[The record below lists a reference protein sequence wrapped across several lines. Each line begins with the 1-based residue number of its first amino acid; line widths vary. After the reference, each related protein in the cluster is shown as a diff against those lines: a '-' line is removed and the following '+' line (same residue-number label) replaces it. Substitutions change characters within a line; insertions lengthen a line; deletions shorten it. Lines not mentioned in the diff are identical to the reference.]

1 MNRREFFKKSTA
13 VAGAAGLSLLL
24 DKSGLWAQDA
34 TAASTPAAEL
44 PAGASELVAIKGGE
58 PDVMFNKAI
67 QALGGMERFVKK
79 GQTVL
84 LKPNMSWNSGPES
97 GANTNPALVKSIAEA
112 CVKAGASKVYVMDHN
127 IQGNAPETSGVKAA
141 AEAGGAVFVVGDD
154 SSMYK
159 QVENPKAK
167 AKGCQKIAVHE
178 MVMNCDVLINIPVLK
193 SHGGAKL
200 TMALK
205 NLMGCVDDRK
215 VYHKELDQSIVD
227 FVFYRKPDL
236 NIMDAYRVMTTG
248 GPMGRGN
255 FKSIMPKMLFISSD
269 IVAIDTVGEAQAVAW
284 GMVKTGDAR
293 HIKMAAEAGLGE
305 ADLKKV
311 KIIRLEA

>member
-13 VAGAAGLSLLL
+13 VAGVAGLSLLL
-24 DKSGLWAQDA
+24 DKTGLWAQDTVSA
-34 TAASTPAAEL
+34 SAAASL
-44 PAGASELVAIKGGE
+44 PEGASEVVAIKGGE

-97 GANTNPALVKSIAEA
+97 GANTNPVLVKSIAEA

-127 IQGNAPETSGVKAA
+127 IQANAPETSGVKEA
-141 AEAGGAVFVVGDD
+141 AEAGGAIFVIGND
-154 SSMYK
+154 SAMYK
-159 QVENPKAK
+159 EIENPKAK
-167 AKGCQKIAVHE
+167 AKGCQKISVHE

-205 NLMGCVDDRK
+205 NLMGCVYNRRI
-215 VYHKELDQSIVD
+215 YHSELDQSIVD
-227 FVFYRKPDL
+227 FVLYRKPDL

-255 FKSIMPKMLFISSD
+255 FKSIVPKMLFISSD
-269 IVAIDTVGEAQAVAW
+269 IVAIDTIGEAQAVAW
-284 GMVKTGDAR
+284 GMVKTGEAR
-293 HIKMAAEAGLGE
+293 HIKMAADTGLGE
-305 ADLKKV
+305 SDIKKM